1 MVVRGHNW
9 LVDSNSLRR
18 GWGSSEYEEELAR
31 RLLTVSGEPDR
42 EFDAK
47 PN

>member
-9 LVDSNSLRR
+9 LVDSSSLRR

-31 RLLTVSGEPDR
+31 QLLMVSGEPDR
-42 EFDAK
+42 GLDAR